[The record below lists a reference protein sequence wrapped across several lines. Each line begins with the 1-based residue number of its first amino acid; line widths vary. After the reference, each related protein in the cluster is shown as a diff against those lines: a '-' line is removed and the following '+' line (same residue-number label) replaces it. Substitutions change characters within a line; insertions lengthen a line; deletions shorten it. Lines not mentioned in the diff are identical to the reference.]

1 MKDIR
6 ELPTVLERAVKD
18 MPNWDVKDQLAF
30 TFKVVELADMAD
42 NIMRSYDGRKK
53 RMSDLINIL
62 RKERED
68 D

>member
-1 MKDIR
+1 MRSVMEVPK
-6 ELPTVLERAVKD
+6 VLTRAVDD
-18 MPNWDVKDQLAF
+18 MSNWDVKDQLAF

-42 NIMRSYDGRKK
+42 NIMQKYDGRKR

-62 RKERED
+62 RKEKND